1 MSRIEEALRKA
12 KESRSNQ
19 LISASS
25 DGEVQTPTAVTGGAI
40 SVVKQSSS
48 SSLIKLMKENVT
60 IDDEKLLSQKII
72 RPGSEKSSVT
82 DSFRYLRTQLLQKS
96 KDENFIV
103 LVTSCGDGVDSSFV
117 SMNMGAAFSFDETKT
132 SLVVDCD
139 FQSDTL
145 DTMLDL
151 DYEYGLL
158 DFLDGNAEVVDIIKD
173 VGIKRLRVIP
183 SGLNAGRS
191 SESFTTLR
199 MKMLLDG
206 LVERYQDR
214 YVVLNSPAVSESVD
228 TSILIDLVDY
238 VVVAV
243 PYGKVKKKDLEN
255 TLKRIDKSKLI
266 GVVMND
272 VPEWV

>member
-12 KESRSNQ
+12 KESRSKQ
-19 LISASS
+19 LVSASS
-25 DGEVQTPTAVTGGAI
+25 EGESQTSPVSGGAI
-40 SVVKQSSS
+40 SVVKKSSS
-48 SSLIKLMKENVT
+48 SSLIKLMKNDID
-60 IDDEKLLSQKII
+60 IDDEKLLNKGVI
-72 RPGSEKSSVT
+72 RPGSERSGVT

-103 LVTSCGDGVDSSFV
+103 LVTSCSDGVDSSFV

-139 FQSDTL
+139 FQSDNL

-151 DYEYGLL
+151 EYEYGLL
-158 DFLDGNAEVVDIIKD
+158 DFLDGNAEVSDIIKD

-183 SGLNAGRS
+183 SGVNAGSS
-191 SESFTTLR
+191 SESFTTVR

-214 YVVLNSPAVSESVD
+214 YVVLNSPAISESVD

-238 VVVAV
+238 VVVVV
-243 PYGKVKKKDLEN
+243 PYGKIKSKDLEL

-266 GVVMND
+266 GVIMND